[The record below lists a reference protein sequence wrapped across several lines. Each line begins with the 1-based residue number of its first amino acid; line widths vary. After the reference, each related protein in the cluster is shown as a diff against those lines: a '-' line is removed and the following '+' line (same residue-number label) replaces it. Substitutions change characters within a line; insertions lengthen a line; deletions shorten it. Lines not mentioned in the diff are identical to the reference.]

1 MPHIFV
7 VNSKGG
13 SGKTTLSTQL
23 ASYYAKRGD
32 SVILADHD
40 PQKSSCDWLA
50 ARPARCASIQL
61 IAATP
66 DQVIAPATDSTI
78 VIHDMPAG
86 WIPAL
91 NSPVFVKNSDSKM
104 LIPILP
110 SPIDI
115 KSGLRFIMMLYRSGV
130 LENTVK
136 AALVANRARS
146 HIRFNKI
153 LLDFLAR
160 VDLPLIGTVRDS
172 QNYIRAIENG
182 ISIFDLPASAVKT
195 DVEQWQSIIDW
206 LAIPSA
212 K

>member
-32 SVILADHD
+32 PVILADHD

-61 IAATP
+61 VSATP
-66 DQVIAPATDSTI
+66 DQAIVTETDNTL

-91 NSPVFVKNSDSKM
+91 NSPVFANNDANKM

-115 KSGLRFIMMLYRSGV
+115 KSGLRFIMTLYRSGV
-130 LENTVK
+130 LENKVK

-206 LAIPSA
+206 LEKP
-212 K
+212 

>member
-1 MPHIFV
+1 MPHIFI

-32 SVILADHD
+32 QVILADHD

-61 IAATP
+61 IAALP
-66 DQVIAPATDSTI
+66 DQAIATENSSTI

-91 NSPVFVKNSDSKM
+91 NSAVFAKDGTNKM

-115 KSGLRFIMMLYRSGV
+115 KSGLRFIMMLYRSSV
-130 LENTVK
+130 LEKTVK

-146 HIRFNKI
+146 NIRFNKI
-153 LLDFLAR
+153 LLEFLAR

-172 QNYIRAIENG
+172 QNYTRAIENG
-182 ISIFDLPASAVKT
+182 VSIFDLPASAVKT
-195 DVEQWQSIIDW
+195 DVEQWQPIIDW
-206 LAIPSA
+206 LEQP
-212 K
+212 